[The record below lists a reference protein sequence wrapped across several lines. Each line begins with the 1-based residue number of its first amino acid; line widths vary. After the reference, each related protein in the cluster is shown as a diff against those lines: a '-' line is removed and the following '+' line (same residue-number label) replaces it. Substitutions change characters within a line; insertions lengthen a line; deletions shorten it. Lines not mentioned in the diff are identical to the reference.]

1 MDNETYAA
9 AVAYMKAHGG
19 GSGTSDYEQLSNQ
32 PQING
37 HTLTGNQT
45 SADLGLTTVTITGDA
60 LVLS

>member
-9 AVAYMKAHGG
+9 VVAYMKAHGG
-19 GSGTSDYEQLSNQ
+19 GGGTSDYEQLSNQ

-45 SADLGLTTVTITGDA
+45 SADLELTTVTITGDA

>member
-19 GSGTSDYEQLSNQ
+19 GGGTSDYEQLSNQ

>member
-19 GSGTSDYEQLSNQ
+19 GGGTSDYEQLSNQ

-60 LVLS
+60 LVIS

>member
-19 GSGTSDYEQLSNQ
+19 GGGTSDYEQLSNQ

-45 SADLGLTTVTITGDA
+45 SADLGLTTATFQGDA
-60 LVLS
+60 LILS

>member
-19 GSGTSDYEQLSNQ
+19 GGGTSDYEQLINQ

>member
-9 AVAYMKAHGG
+9 AVAYVKAHGG
-19 GSGTSDYEQLSNQ
+19 GGGTSDYEQLSNQ